1 MVFKLK
7 GNDVIKE
14 QDIEVTESLIGIY
27 GYNNSGKTTILKELD
42 KVIDDI
48 RQGKELDIK
57 YRNHELKG
65 KFKGFYECHIQ
76 PDWLLIYLIENDIL
90 TLTLVDTGS
99 HADIFKM

>member
-42 KVIDDI
+42 KVIDEENI
-48 RQGKELDIK
+48 KCIVNNLLYIYVCQLGYWFVILDEFI
-57 YRNHELKG
+57 LKLMLVLTI
-65 KFKGFYECHIQ
+65 HR
-76 PDWLLIYLIENDIL
+76 EN
-90 TLTLVDTGS
+90 
-99 HADIFKM
+99 K

>member
-1 MVFKLK
+1 MYKVKITNTFKRSYKLMK
-7 GNDVIKE
+7 KRGL
-14 QDIEVTESLIGIY
+14 DISL
-27 GYNNSGKTTILKELD
+27 LD

-99 HADIFKM
+99 QADIFKM